1 MALDPRQLRAEG
13 GGEGAGQ
20 HGLAHAGHVL
30 NEEMA
35 AGEGGHGG
43 GHQRALAA
51 EHDPPE
57 VAHQRLPEGHGVVE
71 VTHPCVEHVTTPSSG
86 S

>member
-1 MALDPRQLRAEG
+1 MALDPRQLGTEG
-13 GGEGAGQ
+13 GGERAGQ

-30 NEEMA
+30 NEEVA

-51 EHDPPE
+51 EDDLLE
-57 VAHQRLPEGHGVVE
+57 VAHQRPTERDGVVE
-71 VTHPCVEHVTTPSSG
+71 VATRSSTTLTESPP
-86 S
+86 